1 MHQKEI
7 VWAGKKLKD
16 AKRALVLLHGR
27 GASPDD
33 ILQLTTYLNVEDY
46 AILAPHATNHTWYP
60 YSFLVPES
68 QNEPWLS
75 SAIDLLNEIV
85 TDLNAAGIPNNEI
98 YFAGFSQGA
107 CLSLEFI
114 ARNAQRWGGAA
125 AFSGGL
131 IGENINKA
139 KYNGDFRNTPIFI
152 GSSNPDPHI
161 PVARVQETTATLIS
175 MKASVTEKIYQNMG
189 HTISE
194 DEIDKANQ
202 IIFNS

>member
-16 AKRALVLLHGR
+16 AKRALILLHGR
-27 GASPDD
+27 GASPED
-33 ILQLTTYLNVEDY
+33 ILQLTNYLNVEEY
-46 AILAPHATNHTWYP
+46 VVLAPHATNHTWYP

-75 SAIDLLNEIV
+75 SAVSLLNEIV
-85 TDLNAAGIPNNEI
+85 ADLNAAGIPNNQI

-114 ARNAQRWGGAA
+114 TRNAQRWGGVA

-131 IGENINKA
+131 IGEKINRQ
-139 KYNGDFRNTPIFI
+139 KYNGDFNGTPIFI
-152 GSSNPDPHI
+152 GTSNPDPHI
-161 PVARVQETTATLIS
+161 PVARVQDTTTLLES
-175 MKASVTEKIYQNMG
+175 MNASVVEKIYPNMG

>member
-16 AKRALVLLHGR
+16 AKRALILLHGR
-27 GASPDD
+27 GASPED
-33 ILQLTTYLNVEDY
+33 ILQLTNYLNVEDY
-46 AILAPHATNHTWYP
+46 SVLAPHATNHTWYP
-60 YSFLVPES
+60 YSFLVSES

-75 SAIDLLNEIV
+75 SAINLLNEIV
-85 TDLNAAGIPNNEI
+85 ADINAAGISNNEI

-107 CLSLEFI
+107 CLSLEFVT
-114 ARNAQRWGGAA
+114 RNAQRWGGVA

-131 IGENINKA
+131 IGENIKIE
-139 KYNGDFRNTPIFI
+139 KYNGDFNHTPIFI
-152 GSSNPDPHI
+152 GTSNPDPHI
-161 PVARVQETTATLIS
+161 PVARVQETTALLKS
-175 MKASVTEKIYQNMG
+175 MHASVTEKIYPNMG

-202 IIFNS
+202 IIFTS

>member
-16 AKRALVLLHGR
+16 AKRALILLHGR
-27 GASPDD
+27 GASPED
-33 ILQLTTYLNVEDY
+33 ILQLTNYLNVEEY
-46 AILAPHATNHTWYP
+46 AILAPQATNHTWYP

-75 SAIDLLNEIV
+75 SAIDLLSEIV
-85 TDLNAAGIPNNEI
+85 ADISAAGIPNNEI

-107 CLSLEFI
+107 CLSLEFVT
-114 ARNAQRWGGAA
+114 RNASRWGGVA

-131 IGENINKA
+131 IGEKVNRE
-139 KYNGDFRNTPIFI
+139 KYNGDFYNTPIFI
-152 GSSNPDPHI
+152 GTSNPDPHI
-161 PVARVQETTATLIS
+161 PVARVQETTALLKS
-175 MKASVTEKIYQNMG
+175 MNASVTEKIYPNMG

-202 IIFNS
+202 IIFTS

>member
-16 AKRALVLLHGR
+16 AKRALILLHGR
-27 GASPDD
+27 GASPED
-33 ILQLTTYLNVEDY
+33 ILQLTNYLNVEEY
-46 AILAPHATNHTWYP
+46 AILAPQATNHTWYP
-60 YSFLVPES
+60 YSFLVPDS

-75 SAIDLLNEIV
+75 SAIDLLSEIV
-85 TDLNAAGIPNNEI
+85 ADISAAGIPNNEI

-107 CLSLEFI
+107 CLSLEFVT
-114 ARNAQRWGGAA
+114 RNASRWGGVA

-131 IGENINKA
+131 IGEKVNRE
-139 KYNGDFRNTPIFI
+139 KYNGDFYNTPIFI
-152 GSSNPDPHI
+152 GTSNPDPHI
-161 PVARVQETTATLIS
+161 PVARVQETTALLKS
-175 MKASVTEKIYQNMG
+175 MNASVTEKIYPNMG

-202 IIFNS
+202 IIFTS